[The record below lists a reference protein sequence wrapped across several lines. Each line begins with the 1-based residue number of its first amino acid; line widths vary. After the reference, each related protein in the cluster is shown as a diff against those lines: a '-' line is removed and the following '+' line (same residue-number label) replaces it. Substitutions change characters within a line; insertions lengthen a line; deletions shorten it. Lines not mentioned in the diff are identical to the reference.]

1 MIIMEPIKLKG
12 DKSMDEEIKSDEKVV
27 EVTEPIIINM
37 GKQKRKRI
45 KNLMKGRGR
54 LWFEVEGVTE
64 EVSTMLEN
72 ELEGKTIVPL
82 VLVYRRVPKRKRL
95 RGMFGL

>member
-1 MIIMEPIKLKG
+1 
-12 DKSMDEEIKSDEKVV
+12 MDEETKSAETNIDVID
-27 EVTEPIIINM
+27 PIIINM

-54 LWFEVEGVTE
+54 LWLELE
-64 EVSTMLEN
+64 EVIEEVGDVLGD
-72 ELEGKTIVPL
+72 ELDGKAVLPIVL
-82 VLVYRRVPKRKRL
+82 IYRRKPKRKKL